1 MLATRLLAIVLVT
14 ACTGGLNPDPNG
26 VGGVESGSGGVSTPD
41 AAVPDTPPPAET
53 ALDQELLAQIMNYAQ
68 FAHISA
74 SPYTS
79 SVGSFDISVY
89 AQGDVKTYRSIH
101 PATTASSSITVAE
114 GTMIVRT
121 VLDASGSVSEL
132 TAIAKAPAGYDPTI
146 DDWWFAET
154 DTQGFPIVSGGVPQY
169 GRLDGCHTCHLPRAA
184 EDYLFGVPQ
193 SDETQVR

>member
-1 MLATRLLAIVLVT
+1 MLAPRLIAIVLVT
-14 ACTGGLNPDPNG
+14 ACTGTLYPDPNG
-26 VGGVESGSGGVSTPD
+26 GGGEESGSGAAMSPD
-41 AAVPDTPPPAET
+41 AGVPDTPPPAET

-79 SVGSFDISVY
+79 SVGAFDIAVY
-89 AQGDVKTYRSIH
+89 AQGDVRTYRSIH
-101 PATTASSSITVAE
+101 PTTTATSSITVAA

-121 VLDASGSVSEL
+121 VLDANGNVSEL

-154 DTQGFPIVSGGVPQY
+154 DTQGNPIVSGGVPQY
-169 GRLDGCHTCHLPRAA
+169 GRLDGCHTCHLPRAT
-184 EDYLFGVPQ
+184 EDYLFGVPAN
-193 SDETQVR
+193 DETEVR